1 MSRIWRAVRV
11 DTSRVW
17 RGSAIALVLIASGCG
32 PKHALGAAVKQFE
45 SQTGVDL
52 HVTGTLGEPLP
63 PVAPGVELGVVDSKL
78 ALKELPLLTDVM
90 MAYPLSVRHD
100 LIGNL
105 YLVGKLRIDDMPFLG
120 LAQPRQ
126 GRFELALHPQTD
138 PEELARTMHHEI
150 GHLFEAE
157 EPYRTSGFR
166 DLSADHYVG
175 RSPVKHWK
183 GEARS
188 AWLGA
193 GFVTPYASKNA
204 AEDFSEIAGLA
215 WMHPDR
221 ARALAARFPM
231 ISAKL
236 DLLTDVYLRTA
247 PDIVLPWTGPGWE
260 RWRREHS
267 AAPVDP
273 SS

>member
-1 MSRIWRAVRV
+1 MPRGVVLAVAV
-11 DTSRVW
+11 
-17 RGSAIALVLIASGCG
+17 ALAGCG
-32 PKHALGAAVKQFE
+32 PKHSLAAAVKQFE
-45 SQTGVDL
+45 QETGVDV

-63 PVAPGVELGVVDSKL
+63 PVARGVELGVVDPKL
-78 ALKELPLLTDVM
+78 ARRQLPFLSGVL
-90 MAYPLSVRHD
+90 MAYPPSVRQD
-100 LIGNL
+100 MIGNL
-105 YLVGKLRIDDMPFLG
+105 VLVGKLRIDDVPFLG
-120 LAQPRQ
+120 LAHPRL

-157 EPYRTSGFR
+157 EPFRTSGFR
-166 DLSADHYVG
+166 DVSADAYVG
-175 RSPVKHWK
+175 RAPVKHWR
-183 GEARS
+183 GAARVE
-188 AWLGA
+188 WLGE

-221 ARALAARFPM
+221 ARDLARRFPT

-236 DLLTDVYLRTA
+236 DMLTDIYLRTA
-247 PDIVLPWTGPGWE
+247 PDIVLPWTGTGWE
-260 RWRREHS
+260 RWQREHGGEAS
-267 AAPVDP
+267 DP